1 MSDPV
6 CVVAEPQRAMSLL
19 DPVRQRILEAL
30 GEPASAVALAD
41 RLAVPRQRLNYHLQE
56 LKKHGLV
63 LPVHDK
69 ERGSVREIVWRRTGD
84 SFAISPEAIGRLGS
98 RPEHV
103 QDRFSSAYQIA
114 VASQAIADLGRLRD
128 DAAAA
133 GKVLPTLSLEVDV
146 RFASAAARS
155 TFAQELTDTIAALVQ
170 KHHDARAR
178 GGRTFRFYLGGYPRP
193 AAD

>member
-1 MSDPV
+1 VSEAV
-6 CVVAEPQRAMSLL
+6 HVVAEPERAMSLL

-30 GEPASAVALAD
+30 TEPASAVVLAE
-41 RLAVPRQRLNYHLQE
+41 RLDVPRQRLNYHLQE

-69 ERGSVREIVWRRTGD
+69 ERGSVREIVWRRAGD
-84 SFAISPEAIGRLGS
+84 SFAISREAIGELGT
-98 RPEHV
+98 RPELVH
-103 QDRFSSAYQIA
+103 DRFSSAYQIA
-114 VASQAIADLGRLRD
+114 VASQAIADLARLREGAD
-128 DAAAA
+128 AA
-133 GKVLPTLSLEVDV
+133 GKVLPTLTLEVDV

-155 TFAQELTDTIAALVQ
+155 AFAQELTDAIALLVQ